1 MRDASTKV
9 RGSWRVPHDTGEHLE
24 PEFSLLP
31 ELRDAGGEWRGDA
44 TPRAEAEV
52 APTWDLVGCAVR
64 DARCAMRAAGSR
76 NVELSSTRQR
86 DAGCV
91 MRDAPCRA
99 RIGDE

>member
-24 PEFSLLP
+24 PEFSLPP

-52 APTWDLVGCAVR
+52 APTWDLVGSRCVMH
-64 DARCAMRAAGSR
+64 DARCVRLTLR

-91 MRDAPCRA
+91 MRDAPCRV